1 MDFKDQ
7 LKQLSD
13 RIEKLKAQISTEE
26 ATKTSLIMPFIQA
39 LGYDI
44 FNPTEVTP
52 EYVAD
57 IGTKKGEKV
66 DYAILK
72 DGQPVILI
80 ECKHWSENLDL
91 HNSQLLRYFN
101 VTKAKFAI
109 LTNGINYRFFTDL
122 EETNKMDEKPFL
134 DLLMTDLRDNQIEEL
149 KKFHKSYF
157 DIENIVNTASEL
169 KYTNEIKSILKNEFN
184 QPTESFVRFF
194 VSQVYSGKATEKV
207 LARFAELVKR
217 STQQF
222 LSDSVTDRLNAAL
235 IKEKEAN
242 QQEIQQQ
249 QQQDLAA
256 KEPQIETTIEEM
268 EGFYIVKSILRKK
281 IDGNR
286 ITYRDAQSY
295 FAVFLDDNNRKPLC
309 RLYLNGNKK
318 FIATFDQS
326 KNETKSEISTIDDIF
341 NFAET
346 LEKTVD
352 FYVMTK

>member
-13 RIEKLKAQISTEE
+13 RIEKLKSQILTEE
-26 ATKTSLIMPFIQA
+26 ATKTSLIMPFIQT

-52 EYVAD
+52 EFIAD

-101 VTKAKFAI
+101 VTKAKFGI

-122 EETNKMDEKPFL
+122 EETNKMDDKPFL
-134 DLLMTDLRDNQIEEL
+134 DVVIPELRDNQIEEL

-169 KYTNEIKSILKNEFN
+169 KYTNEIKNILKTEFN

-207 LARFAELVKR
+207 LTKFTELVKR
-217 STQQF
+217 STQHF
-222 LSDSVTDRLNAAL
+222 LSDIVTDRLNAAL
-235 IKEKEAN
+235 TKEKEGN
-242 QQEIQQQ
+242 QQEIQPAQQ
-249 QQQDLAA
+249 NITT
-256 KEPQIETTIEEM
+256 KEPQIETTTEEM

-281 IDGNR
+281 IEGNR

-295 FAVFLDDNNRKPLC
+295 FAVFLDDNNRKPIC
-309 RLYLNGNKK
+309 RLHLNGNKK
-318 FIATFDQS
+318 YITTFDQS
-326 KNETKSEISTIDDIF
+326 KKDIKTEISSIDEIF
-341 NFAET
+341 NFAEA
-346 LEKTVD
+346 LEQIVT
-352 FYVMTK
+352 FYTETN